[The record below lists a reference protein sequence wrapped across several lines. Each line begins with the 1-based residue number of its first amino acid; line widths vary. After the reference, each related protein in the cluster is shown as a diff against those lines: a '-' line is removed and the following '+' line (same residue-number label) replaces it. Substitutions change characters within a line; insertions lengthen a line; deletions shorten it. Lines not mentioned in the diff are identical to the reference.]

1 MRTLHTKIC
10 FCVFADQDQP
20 EGRGPTVEN
29 LQKKIK
35 RLESDL
41 EKRPEK
47 KDVKD
52 DHGKVAATWSNNSA
66 VICDCLHYSDSL
78 LVHRPKMKLCVGRRV
93 RNGRPRRTR

>member
-1 MRTLHTKIC
+1 MLSRWVSVASAENSTAPHPVRSLLPKPV
-10 FCVFADQDQP
+10 CVFADQDQP
-20 EGRGPTVEN
+20 EGRGPTIEN

-52 DHGKVAATWSNNSA
+52 DHGKVATWFDSTWNNILQELFA
-66 VICDCLHYSDSL
+66 LF
-78 LVHRPKMKLCVGRRV
+78 
-93 RNGRPRRTR
+93 

>member
-1 MRTLHTKIC
+1 MIHLALQKTPPPPVRSPLHTKIC

-52 DHGKVAATWSNNSA
+52 DHGKVATTFCSNM
-66 VICDCLHYSDSL
+66 L
-78 LVHRPKMKLCVGRRV
+78 LFALL
-93 RNGRPRRTR
+93 